1 MEKSGPITWVFFDLG
16 STLVDESQ
24 ADLQRFDRIRQ
35 ILAAGG
41 RPASQEEL
49 MRCMEDAAAGFSG
62 RFFLGMLERLG
73 LDKSLKEAVLRDAVY
88 SHERER
94 LYPGAAELVADL
106 AGSYRLGVIANQ
118 SLGAEERLN
127 VWGIRRHFSSIHS
140 SGELGLEKPDPRIF
154 ELALRE
160 TGCPADQAVMVGDRL
175 ENDMAPAK
183 KLGFRTLRVVQ
194 GIARVQQPR
203 DEFERPDREV
213 HTLEE
218 IREAL
223 MSL

>member
-1 MEKSGPITWVFFDLG
+1 MVPISWVFFDLG

-35 ILAAGG
+35 ILATAG

-49 MRCMEDAAAGFSG
+49 VRCMEDAAAEFSG
-62 RFFLGMLERLG
+62 RFFVGMLERLG
-73 LDKSLKEAVLRDAVY
+73 LDQSLKEAVLRDAVY

-94 LYPGAAELVADL
+94 LYPGAAELIADL

-118 SLGAEERLN
+118 SLGAEARLKA
-127 VWGIRRHFSSIHS
+127 WDIHRYFSSVHS

-160 TGCPADQAVMVGDRL
+160 TACQAGEAVMVGDRL

-203 DEFERPDREV
+203 DEFEKPDREV
-213 HTLEE
+213 RTVEE

-223 MSL
+223 KSF